1 MTTPSLAVSL
11 LLLSLL
17 LSGAQ
22 GIRLEKGFI
31 SVAQQKN
38 NNNLQEQETA
48 SMKRSAGPGEF
59 NSLCKDGG
67 ECSSSGKTR
76 KLVSKTAS
84 SAATT
89 TTNTPSKND
98 KDDGGNRGDLDPK
111 GEKVNNNTQPGG
123 EDGDAKAKSS
133 SVISKHQEQ
142 EAAVAH
148 QVQHYPDLT
157 DMTEMDYSP
166 ARRKPPIHN

>member
-1 MTTPSLAVSL
+1 MTTASLAVSL

-31 SVAQQKN
+31 SVTPQKN

-48 SMKRSAGPGEF
+48 SMKRSAGPGESS
-59 NSLCKDGG
+59 SLCKDGG

-76 KLVSKTAS
+76 KLISKTAS

-89 TTNTPSKND
+89 TTTSKND

-123 EDGDAKAKSS
+123 EDGDVKAKSS

-142 EAAVAH
+142 EAVAAH

>member
-1 MTTPSLAVSL
+1 MIHV
-11 LLLSLL
+11 
-17 LSGAQ
+17 Q
-22 GIRLEKGFI
+22 
-31 SVAQQKN
+31 
-38 NNNLQEQETA
+38 
-48 SMKRSAGPGEF
+48 
-59 NSLCKDGG
+59 
-67 ECSSSGKTR
+67 
-76 KLVSKTAS
+76 
-84 SAATT
+84 
-89 TTNTPSKND
+89 ND

-166 ARRKPPIHN
+166 ARRKPPIHNWVRLSVGKTQKDKNKENTHRKWSKSVSVRQIKEEYYISQRSWTALQKCCRILGLGMNDFVYIVVYSIGILL